1 MKKIQIHKV
10 IFTIILYGIGF
21 TMLTPLLWMISTSFK
36 PENEVFQFP
45 IRWIPEHSVGFD
57 NYKEVWGE
65 QYNFVPAMER

>member
-10 IFTIILYGIGF
+10 IFTVFLFAIGF

-45 IRWIPEHSVGFD
+45 IKAVD
-57 NYKEVWGE
+57 NFAPGCYP
-65 QYNFVPAMER
+65 FFILTMENSYDQDDII

>member
-10 IFTIILYGIGF
+10 IFTVFLFAIGF

-45 IRWIPEHSVGFD
+45 ILFWSLGNESVFIT
-57 NYKEVWGE
+57 
-65 QYNFVPAMER
+65 

>member
-10 IFTIILYGIGF
+10 IFTVFLFAIGF

-45 IRWIPEHSVGFD
+45 IKWIPEYSVGFA
-57 NYKEVWGE
+57 NYKEVWGSA
-65 QYNFVPAMER
+65 YDF